1 MIVVGKKLLFEYL
14 RKNVN
19 AKAALSAWVTEAER
33 ACWKTPQD
41 IKKRYSTAS
50 FLHGNLVV
58 FNIKGN
64 NYRLVVVVL
73 YEEEIVRIKWI
84 GTHSEYDRQKF

>member
-1 MIVVGKKLLFEYL
+1 L